1 MEAYDYAAIDAKGT
15 RHRGTVMA
23 SSSRDARDMLRS
35 RALTPIDLN
44 RSRKKSA
51 KTSDASNN
59 RLSGRVKLK
68 DLTRA
73 TRQLAILINA
83 STPVEDALR
92 VTGMQFE
99 GSPMRDVLLSVRS
112 QVMEGL
118 KLSDALRSQPQA
130 FDDLYV
136 AMVASGETSGRL
148 ASVLERLADDLEAA
162 QAIRRKILG
171 ATIYP
176 IVLSCVAIGV
186 ITLMMVFIVPKVV
199 TQFDSFGQEL
209 PRLTK
214 FTIALSEAFKK
225 YGLLAAG
232 LFTVFIIAM
241 KFILARPKP
250 RYIWDSWIL
259 KLPLLGSISRDL
271 NAARFSRTMAGLI
284 SAGTPALTALET
296 SRHTLKNSVM
306 REAIIE
312 AAARVREGAPISR
325 AMEKTNVFPRLVTH
339 MVSGGEASGDTG
351 EMFSRSADYLE
362 NEFEAKS
369 SVFLT
374 LLEPLIIILLAGVVL
389 LIVAAIFLPILQLN
403 TAAF

>member
-1 MEAYDYAAIDAKGT
+1 MEAYDYAAIDATGK
-15 RHRGTVMA
+15 RQRGTVMA
-23 SSSRDARDMLRS
+23 VSSRDARDMLRARS
-35 RALTPIDLN
+35 LTPIDLN
-44 RSRKKSA
+44 RSRKKAA
-51 KTSDASNN
+51 KTSDNSQSVFSA
-59 RLSGRVKLK
+59 RIKLK

-73 TRQLAILINA
+73 TRQMAILINA

-92 VTGMQFE
+92 VTGLQFE
-99 GSPMRDVLLSVRS
+99 GSPMREVILSVRS

-162 QAIRRKILG
+162 QAIRRKIVG
-171 ATIYP
+171 ATVYP
-176 IVLSCVAIGV
+176 IVLSLVAIGV
-186 ITLMMVFIVPKVV
+186 ITLMMVLVVPKVV

-209 PRLTK
+209 PTLTK
-214 FTIALSEAFKK
+214 FTIALSDIFKT
-225 YGLLAAG
+225 YGLWAFLG
-232 LFTVFIIAM
+232 LVAFFVVM
-241 KFILARPKP
+241 KFVLARPKP
-250 RYIWDSWIL
+250 RYVWDGWKL
-259 KLPLLGSISRDL
+259 KMPLLGAITRDL

-296 SRHTLKNSVM
+296 SRHTLKNMVM
-306 REAIIE
+306 REAVVD
-312 AAARVREGAPISR
+312 AASRVREGAPISR
-325 AMEKTNVFPRLVTH
+325 SLEKTGVFPSLVTH
-339 MVSGGEASGDTG
+339 MVAGGEASGDTG
-351 EMFSRSADYLE
+351 EMFGRSADYLE

-369 SVFLT
+369 SIFLT
-374 LLEPLIIILLAGVVL
+374 LLEPMIIILLAGVVL

>member
-1 MEAYDYAAIDAKGT
+1 MEAYDYAAIDANGK
-15 RHRGTVMA
+15 RQRGTVMA
-23 SSSRDARDMLRS
+23 VSSRDARDMLRARS
-35 RALTPIDLN
+35 LTPIDLN
-44 RSRKKSA
+44 RSRKKAA
-51 KTSDASNN
+51 KTADNSQSVFSA
-59 RLSGRVKLK
+59 RIKLK

-73 TRQLAILINA
+73 TRQMAILINA

-92 VTGMQFE
+92 VTGLQFE
-99 GSPMRDVLLSVRS
+99 GSPMREVILSVRS

-162 QAIRRKILG
+162 QAIRRKIVG
-171 ATIYP
+171 ATVYP
-176 IVLSCVAIGV
+176 IVLSLVAIGV
-186 ITLMMVFIVPKVV
+186 ITLMMVLVVPKVV

-209 PRLTK
+209 PPLTK
-214 FTIALSEAFKK
+214 FAIALSDVFKT
-225 YGLLAAG
+225 YGLWAFLG
-232 LFTVFIIAM
+232 LVVFFVVM
-241 KFILARPKP
+241 KFVLARPKP
-250 RYIWDSWIL
+250 RYVWDGWKL
-259 KLPLLGSISRDL
+259 KMPLLGAITRDL

-296 SRHTLKNSVM
+296 SRHTLKNMVM
-306 REAIIE
+306 REAVVD
-312 AAARVREGAPISR
+312 AASRVREGAPISR
-325 AMEKTNVFPRLVTH
+325 SLEKTGVFPSLVTH
-339 MVSGGEASGDTG
+339 MVAGGEASGDTG
-351 EMFSRSADYLE
+351 EMFGRSADYLE

-369 SVFLT
+369 SIFLT
-374 LLEPLIIILLAGVVL
+374 LLEPMIIILLAGVVL